1 MAAAAIFFRTDRSSL
16 SRMWLFFQAQRKA
29 SDKSELAIIY
39 NTRNEVKTSKWDAR
53 EYKNGRPFVKRKNEE
68 ISINLIDSQVNL
80 IVIILNFICTLTI

>member
-39 NTRNEVKTSKWDAR
+39 NTRNEIKTSKWDAR
-53 EYKNGRPFVKRKNEE
+53 EYKKWQYLVKQRKEKV
-68 ISINLIDSQVNL
+68 SIK
-80 IVIILNFICTLTI
+80 